1 MVVKAKSRQT
11 YSSFKHSKFN
21 FFIFM
26 LLKSIR
32 KSPSMDQFFAVHFNN
47 TTRIVGKG
55 GDVIEDMPQVNLPVF
70 GPPFPLREKNVCLV
84 IWCGLWYV
92 CGGCFSEHRFFFHF
106 KKVNTLEMSNIR
118 QKGIYIQHS
127 QNCYCDRQSCVNR
140 FYI

>member
-21 FFIFM
+21 FFIFYNM
-26 LLKSIR
+26 LLKKIR
-32 KSPSMDQFFAVHFNN
+32 KSPSMNSFFAVHFNN

-92 CGGCFSEHRFFFHF
+92 CGGCFSEHRFFFTSKSKYLRNVKSTTKRNLYSAF
-106 KKVNTLEMSNIR
+106 SKLLL
-118 QKGIYIQHS
+118 
-127 QNCYCDRQSCVNR
+127 
-140 FYI
+140 